1 MPWRGV
7 SRGAACTTAN
17 VLDTHSR
24 VAVIRG
30 PDLRSTRSPGVFRK
44 VPLVQD
50 TADVRPRNS
59 HLPVQREGPAGLQEV
74 QSGVLVQ
81 RSFRCGCQRDRVP
94 GRGDRFRSDL
104 RPGRANRSPSQGFP
118 ASGQGRTCPL
128 RGSEL
133 GPEAVGG
140 LGPALWTSA
149 EGRRRHV
156 KDAARPRD
164 APAAP
169 PPGLSAQ
176 TVTRFPSYNRLW
188 QSAQDAE
195 LTVFAAVRAQ
205 LGGVR
210 HTRSVAR
217 PSPPP
222 AVPSGTSSQT
232 DAPPHSALRPG
243 PRAPPSRG
251 RLTSPRTT
259 SSVCRERRSPLPFE
273 RGRVFECVNVPHSV
287 YSSVAGPWGC
297 SPLASVDDA
306 AVNIGA
312 QMLLSVTSWAD
323 PDVRPWIPP
332 FPFLF
337 A

>member
-1 MPWRGV
+1 MALCRGV
-7 SRGAACTTAN
+7 ESHVVALKSGAGGGGAACTTAN

-81 RSFRCGCQRDRVP
+81 RSFRCGRRRYRVP

-118 ASGQGRTCPL
+118 ASGQGRTCPP

-140 LGPALWTSA
+140 LGPALWTSV

-210 HTRSVAR
+210 HTCSVAR

-232 DAPPHSALRPG
+232 DALPHSALRPG
-243 PRAPPSRG
+243 PRGPPSCV
-251 RLTSPRTT
+251 RLCAPDPPRA
-259 SSVCRERRSPLPFE
+259 
-273 RGRVFECVNVPHSV
+273 PHTGGT
-287 YSSVAGPWGC
+287 AGPRPPAAG
-297 SPLASVDDA
+297 SPHPAQRPPCAASVG
-306 AVNIGA
+306 V
-312 QMLLSVTSWAD
+312 
-323 PDVRPWIPP
+323 
-332 FPFLF
+332 PFLLKEEECSS

>member
-1 MPWRGV
+1 MSSCSEASGVAAGGTASRAAATGSGATCDPAGRIGALRRVFQRRDRGGRAL
-7 SRGAACTTAN
+7 RGAP
-17 VLDTHSR
+17 SW
-24 VAVIRG
+24 
-30 PDLRSTRSPGVFRK
+30 
-44 VPLVQD
+44 
-50 TADVRPRNS
+50 
-59 HLPVQREGPAGLQEV
+59 
-74 QSGVLVQ
+74 
-81 RSFRCGCQRDRVP
+81 
-94 GRGDRFRSDL
+94 GR
-104 RPGRANRSPSQGFP
+104 
-118 ASGQGRTCPL
+118 
-128 RGSEL
+128 

-176 TVTRFPSYNRLW
+176 TVTRFPSYDRLW

-232 DAPPHSALRPG
+232 DAPPHSALRFDVNKT
-243 PRAPPSRG
+243 
-251 RLTSPRTT
+251 LT
-259 SSVCRERRSPLPFE
+259 
-273 RGRVFECVNVPHSV
+273 
-287 YSSVAGPWGC
+287 
-297 SPLASVDDA
+297 
-306 AVNIGA
+306 
-312 QMLLSVTSWAD
+312 
-323 PDVRPWIPP
+323 
-332 FPFLF
+332 
-337 A
+337 